1 MGDLTKGTPLKQIVL
16 FSVPLIIGNLF
27 QMLYSVMDTLIVGR
41 TLGVKALGGI
51 GVAGSVMFLILG
63 FSQGFT
69 AGLTIPLAQAYG
81 ARDYSKVRRSVL
93 ISWSFCVG
101 IAVMLTIPCATHGA

>member
-1 MGDLTKGTPLKQIVL
+1 MGDLTKGPPLKQIVL

-51 GVAGSVMFLILG
+51 GVAGSVIDDSTGTSL
-63 FSQGFT
+63 
-69 AGLTIPLAQAYG
+69 
-81 ARDYSKVRRSVL
+81 RRTRLFKS
-93 ISWSFCVG
+93 S
-101 IAVMLTIPCATHGA
+101 P